1 MLEESE
7 RDFPSDYNPPARLA
21 AAYRAMGK
29 YDDALAAIDRALSK
43 SYGPRRIGQFR
54 TRADILIAKGDKEG
68 ARKTLAE
75 AIAYAKALPSA
86 QRSDATIAALQ
97 KKMTDIPQ

>member
-1 MLEESE
+1 M
-7 RDFPSDYNPPARLA
+7 A
-21 AAYRAMGK
+21 K
-29 YDDALAAIDRALSK
+29 YDEALAAIDRALAK

-86 QRSDATIAALQ
+86 QRSDAAIAALQ